1 MSWKKIFQKGQELVL
16 ATASKNGEPNANV
29 VESLGFCDGKL
40 MVIDVVMNRT
50 IKNLRANP
58 KICVYGAS
66 RGKYYRLTGAVRL
79 VTSGKYFDWCVKYS
93 KGYKVRTAIIIKVKS
108 VFDLEKMKKVL

>member
-1 MSWKKIFQKGQELVL
+1 MSWQNVFKKGQELVL
-16 ATASKNGEPNANV
+16 ATASKRGEPNANV

-50 IKNLRANP
+50 IKNLRVNP
-58 KICVYGAS
+58 RICVYGAS
-66 RGKYYRLTGAVRL
+66 RGKYYRLNGAVRL
-79 VTSGKYFDWCVKYS
+79 VTGGKYFAWCVKRS
-93 KGYKVRTAIIIKVKS
+93 KGYKVRTAIVIKVKT

>member
-1 MSWKKIFQKGQELVL
+1 MTWKKIFQKGQELVL
-16 ATASKNGEPNANV
+16 ATASKTGEPNANV
-29 VESLGFCDGKL
+29 VESLGFCDGRL

-58 KICVYGAS
+58 RICVYGAS
-66 RGKYYRLTGAVRL
+66 HGEYYRLNGAVRL
-79 VTSGKYFDWCVKYS
+79 VTNGKYFAWCVKWS
-93 KGYKVRTAIIIKVKS
+93 KGYKVRTAIVITVKT